1 MAHTSGRDGQRPRQ
15 RWRGAGVV
23 AVVLALAGAVA
34 VFSVAVF
41 SAAGAPAAHADGTH
55 VDLVPFNADVDP
67 SSALFVGDAIDQAQ
81 MDGAAAVVIELDTFG
96 GDLASMETIHEKEL
110 GSKVPIIVWVGP
122 SGAHADSAGALIAL
136 GAPIVAMAP
145 GTRIGSASPVSATG
159 GNLDSTEQAKTT
171 NALVAQVMGDQSA
184 YGRNATLAIQMVT
197 AASAFDDQQAIA
209 QNIVNLGASNLNDL
223 LSGVSGETVTLRDG
237 TIVTFALDGLPVQTI
252 QPTLRDQL
260 YGALLDPNLLFI
272 LFVVAAVCIYLE
284 LSHPGAIVPGVV
296 GGIALLLFLFGAGSL
311 APNWAGLALML
322 LAIVLLA
329 VDVRAPTHGVLT
341 LGALISLI
349 VGTII
354 FFNTGPSDQAVNPA
368 LIIGVAAGVGAVA
381 VVVLRFALAARR
393 GKVDTGIEG
402 LIGQEATV
410 TQALAPD
417 GRVRVLGEDWS
428 ATLTLPQ
435 PGAADAGGAATTV
448 AVGTRVRVVKAEGL
462 RLYVAPL

>member
-1 MAHTSGRDGQRPRQ
+1 MRDANGGVGRARRG
-15 RWRGAGVV
+15 WRGVGLLTLVV
-23 AVVLALAGAVA
+23 ALAGAVA
-34 VFSVAVF
+34 VLG
-41 SAAGAPAAHADGTH
+41 AAMAPAAARADGTH
-55 VDLVPFNADVDP
+55 VDLVPFDADVDA
-67 SSALFVGDAIDQAQ
+67 SSALFAGDAIDQAQ
-81 MDGAAAVVIELDTFG
+81 TDGAAAVVIELDTFG

-110 GSKVPIIVWVGP
+110 GSKVPVIVYVGP
-122 SGAHADSAGALIAL
+122 TGAHADSAGAFIAL

-171 NALVAQVMGDQSA
+171 NALVAQITSDQNA
-184 YGRNATLAIQMVT
+184 YGRNATLAEQMVT
-197 AASAFDDQQAIA
+197 AASAFDDQQAIG
-209 QNIVNLGASNLNDL
+209 QNIVNLGANSLSDL
-223 LSGVSGETVTLRDG
+223 LNSVNGETVTLRDG
-237 TIVTFALDGLPVQTI
+237 TMVTFALAGLPIQTI

-341 LGALISLI
+341 VGALISLI

-354 FFNTGPSDQAVNPA
+354 FFNTGPADQAVNPA
-368 LIIGVAAGVGAVA
+368 LIVGVAAGVGVVA

-410 TQALAPD
+410 IQALAPD

-428 ATLTLPQ
+428 ATLASAPS
-435 PGAADAGGAATTV
+435 GAAAGAAGVATSV
-448 AVGTRVRVVKAEGL
+448 AVGARVRVVRAEGL
-462 RLYVAPL
+462 RLYVTPL